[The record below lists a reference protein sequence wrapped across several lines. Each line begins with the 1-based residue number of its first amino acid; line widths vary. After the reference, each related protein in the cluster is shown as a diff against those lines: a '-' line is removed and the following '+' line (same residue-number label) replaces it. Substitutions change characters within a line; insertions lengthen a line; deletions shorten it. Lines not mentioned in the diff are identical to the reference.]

1 VRVAFL
7 GLGRMG
13 APMAARIATELG
25 AVTAWNRSPAATL
38 ALAAR
43 LPEVRVAS
51 TPAEAAREADVLVTM
66 LADGPALEAALF
78 GTDGAAGTLRP
89 GALVVDMGTSGPEA
103 VRRCAERL
111 TGQGVEL
118 VDAPVSGSVPAAT
131 DGTLTVM
138 VGGTETAFAQ
148 ALPVL
153 EAMSRRI
160 IHVGP
165 AGAGA
170 ALKVCINAVLFT
182 LNAGLSEALVLA
194 ERAGVGREQAYDV
207 LLESVVA
214 APYLRYKQA
223 AFLSP
228 DTAPVAFS
236 LDLVAKDAALA
247 SILAA
252 ELGANVPVLRAVADE
267 VDDARSDGRGG
278 QDMSAIASYLR
289 G

>member
-1 VRVAFL
+1 
-7 GLGRMG
+7 
-13 APMAARIATELG
+13 MAARVASGLG
-25 AVTAWNRSPAATL
+25 AVTAWNRSPEATL

-51 TPAEAAREADVLVTM
+51 TPAEAAREADVVVTM

-78 GTDGAAGTLRP
+78 GPEGAAATLRP

-111 TGQGVEL
+111 TSQGIEL

-131 DGTLTVM
+131 DGTLAVM

-153 EAMSRRI
+153 ETMARRV

-165 AGAGA
+165 PGAGA
-170 ALKVCINAVLFT
+170 ALKLCINAVLFT

-194 ERAGVGREQAYDV
+194 ERAGVGRDQAYDV

-228 DTAPVAFS
+228 ETAAVAFS
-236 LDLVAKDAALA
+236 LDLVAKDVALA
-247 SILAA
+247 TELAA
-252 ELGANVPVLRAVADE
+252 NLGTDVPVLRAVADE
-267 VDDARSDGRGG
+267 VDDARAEGRGA
-278 QDMSAIASYLR
+278 QDMSAVAGFLR

>member
-1 VRVAFL
+1 MRAAFL

-13 APMAARIATELG
+13 APMAARVATGLG

-51 TPAEAAREADVLVTM
+51 TPAEAAREADVVVTM
-66 LADGPALEAALF
+66 LADGSALEAALF
-78 GTDGAAGTLRP
+78 GTDGAAATLRP
-89 GALVVDMGTSGPEA
+89 GALVVDMGTSGPDA

-111 TGQGVEL
+111 TRQGVEL

-131 DGTLTVM
+131 EGTLTVM
-138 VGGTETAFAQ
+138 VGGTETAYAQ

-153 EAMSRRI
+153 ETMSRRV

-228 DTAPVAFS
+228 ETAPVAFS

-247 SILAA
+247 SVLAA
-252 ELGANVPVLRAVADE
+252 ELGANVPVLRAVADQVE
-267 VDDARSDGRGG
+267 DARADGRGG
-278 QDMSAIASYLR
+278 QDMSAVASYLR